1 VRAYLEKN
9 PSQKRAG
16 GVGLSSSLSTMKKKK
31 KKNKERKFNGPS

>member
-31 KKNKERKFNGPS
+31 KKQRKKI